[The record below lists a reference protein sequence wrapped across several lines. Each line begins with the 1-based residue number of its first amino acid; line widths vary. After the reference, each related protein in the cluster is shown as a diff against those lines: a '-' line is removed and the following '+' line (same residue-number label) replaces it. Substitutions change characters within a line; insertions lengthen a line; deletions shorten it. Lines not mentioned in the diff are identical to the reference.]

1 MTGYYSVYGL
11 NSNPNRVQTPLEA
24 KHTDYG
30 IYSKTR
36 VGNLVIQQMLK

>member
-1 MTGYYSVYGL
+1 MTGYYSVFGL
-11 NSNPNRVQTPLEA
+11 NSNSGVRTPLEA

-36 VGNLVIQQMLK
+36 FRNLVIQKMLK